1 MGGRGLPRYI
11 KGNKYLKNHLSVE
24 YMEKLLDAAEKA
36 YQQVLHDNKF
46 YNDEAAKG
54 MPGETK
60 KKMEAR
66 ENARE
71 ASVRVNETREDIKWL
86 NAAIDRKK
94 NPTNNARRGKKFK

>member
-11 KGNKYLKNHLSVE
+11 KGNKYLENHLSVE

-36 YQQVLHDNKF
+36 YQQALDDNKF

-60 KKMEAR
+60 KKMNAR

-71 ASVRVNETREDIKWL
+71 AAVRSHETGEDIKWL
-86 NAAIDRKK
+86 KAAINRKK
-94 NPTNNARRGKKFK
+94 SKKP